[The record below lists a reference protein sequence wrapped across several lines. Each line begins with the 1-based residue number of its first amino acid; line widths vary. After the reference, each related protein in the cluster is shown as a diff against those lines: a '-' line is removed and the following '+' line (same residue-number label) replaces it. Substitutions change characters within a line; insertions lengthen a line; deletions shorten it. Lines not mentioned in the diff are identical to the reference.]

1 MPAPIRICVVI
12 GTRPEAIKLAPV
24 ILAAR
29 ARRSEFDVSVVRTGQ
44 HRELVDQLMEEFGLQ
59 ADVDLDVM
67 RRDQD
72 LAHVMSASIG
82 GLSDFFARERPDWV
96 LVQGDTTTT
105 FAGALAAFYNHV
117 RIGHVEAGLR
127 TGNRSSPFPEEANRS
142 LTARIAD
149 LHFAPTPQA
158 RANLLA
164 EGIADEH
171 ILVTGNTV
179 VDALLRALDRP
190 LRVPAPYRPPGAL
203 PYVLVTA
210 HRREN
215 HGPGLKRVCEAVL
228 MILDEHPKL
237 VAVVPMHPSPRL
249 RDVFT
254 SMLGTHA
261 RVHLTDALGYR
272 SFVTALQGAAL
283 VLTDSGG
290 VQEECCALG
299 KPVLVLREDTE
310 RPEAVDAG
318 VAVVVGTCPHDIACA
333 AARLLDDSGTR
344 RTMSGASKAFGEG
357 TASTMILDALLQARE
372 QGNSTSRPTE
382 STASADA
389 TTTSCR
395 PAVRG

>member
-1 MPAPIRICVVI
+1 MPSALRISVVI

-29 ARRSEFDVSVVRTGQ
+29 ARRSEFSVSVVRTGQ
-44 HRELVDQLMEEFGLQ
+44 HRELVDQLMEEFGLR

-67 RRDQD
+67 RPDQD

-179 VDALLRALDRP
+179 VDALLHALDRP
-190 LRVPAPYRPPGAL
+190 LGAPSPYRTPGAP

-215 HGPGLKRVCEAVL
+215 HGPGLKRVCDGVL
-228 MILDEHPKL
+228 MILDRHPKL
-237 VAVVPMHPSPRL
+237 RAVVPMHPSPRL
-249 RDVFT
+249 RDVFI
-254 SMLGTHA
+254 SMLGTHP
-261 RVHLTDALGYR
+261 RVRLTEALGYR
-272 SFVTALQGAAL
+272 SFVTTLEGAAL

-318 VAVVVGTCPHDIACA
+318 VAVVVGTSPHDIADA
-333 AARLLDDSGTR
+333 ASRLLGDPETR
-344 RTMSGASKAFGEG
+344 RRMSGASRAFGEG
-357 TASTMILDALLQARE
+357 NASMQILDALRRKEERVSFLR
-372 QGNSTSRPTE
+372 S
-382 STASADA
+382 
-389 TTTSCR
+389 
-395 PAVRG
+395 